1 MDRGNVDKRKA
12 MLLAAEHGF
21 MLGVA
26 AAVAAYQFY
35 KDGARF
41 QPSPDIEVDFSA
53 NGNGDTSTEESADLP
68 ADEPVE
74 EPADS
79 PPDPAPGF
87 GE

>member
-1 MDRGNVDKRKA
+1 MDRSNVDRRKA
-12 MLLAAEHGF
+12 ILLAAEHGF

-41 QPSPDIEVDFSA
+41 EPSPDIDTEASSV
-53 NGNGDTSTEESADLP
+53 NGNGEPSTGEADLP
-68 ADEPVE
+68 ADPVE
-74 EPADS
+74 EPTES
-79 PPDPAPGF
+79 PPDPAPGI